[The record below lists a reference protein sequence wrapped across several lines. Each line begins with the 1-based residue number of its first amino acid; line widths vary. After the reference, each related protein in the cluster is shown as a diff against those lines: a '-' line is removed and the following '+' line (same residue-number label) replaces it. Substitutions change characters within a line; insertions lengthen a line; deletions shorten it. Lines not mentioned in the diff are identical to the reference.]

1 MVTAAAAPGRS
12 RRIGLLCLLSG
23 AVLFSS
29 KGVIIKLA
37 YAYGV
42 SSISLLGLRMIF
54 ALPLFLL
61 VGYLRGCKRRTDS
74 SLTLADVTTIVVLG
88 VFGYYL
94 ASYTDFLGLQYVS
107 AGMERVIL
115 FIYPTMVLLIQRVAF
130 GTPIRPVQ
138 WVATGICYLGIG
150 IAFSGSDLSFGGGFF
165 TGAGFILLSAFLY
178 SLYMIGS
185 GRLAPKVGGVRFTS
199 IALITASV
207 AVITHVSLSN
217 EPLFGLPTMV
227 YVYGGVMA
235 VFCTVIPSYLVTEGV
250 KRLGASDA
258 AIIGAVGPVATIVLE
273 YLVLGEYLN
282 VAQGIG
288 ALFIIIGVVIIGRS
302 KA

>member
-1 MVTAAAAPGRS
+1 MLTAVTVADRS
-12 RRIGLLCLLSG
+12 RRVGLICLLLG

-37 YAYGV
+37 YTYGV

-61 VGYLRGCKRRTDS
+61 IGYLRGRNDRT
-74 SLTLADVTTIVVLG
+74 TPALAITDVLIIVVLG

-115 FIYPTMVLLIQRVAF
+115 FIYPTMVLLLQRVVF
-130 GTPIRPVQ
+130 GTRIRPVQ
-138 WVATGICYLGIG
+138 WVATAVCYLGIG
-150 IAFSGSDLSFGGGFF
+150 IAFSGSDLRVGGDFF
-165 TGAGFILLSAFLY
+165 TGASFVLLSAFLY
-178 SLYMIGS
+178 SIYMIGS
-185 GRLAPKVGGVRFTS
+185 GKLAPRVGSVRFTS
-199 IALITASV
+199 LALVTASV
-207 AVITHVSLSN
+207 AVIVHVSLSS
-217 EPLFGLPTMV
+217 EPLFGLPAMV
-227 YVYGGVMA
+227 YVYGVVMA

-250 KRLGASDA
+250 KRMGAGDA
-258 AIIGAVGPVATIVLE
+258 AIIGAVGPVATIALE
-273 YLVLGEYLN
+273 YVVLDEYLN
-282 VAQGIG
+282 LAQGVG
-288 ALFIIIGVVIIGRS
+288 AALIIAGVVIIGRS